1 MRPPTRLIRART
13 LGETIDHA
21 DAAATK
27 VPPMM
32 GVGLPTFGL
41 SLILA
46 IALCVHV
53 VRTDRPL
60 YWVLIILI
68 FQPLGGL
75 IYLIAIVLPEVFG
88 GTAARRVGAA
98 ARATLDPDRDY
109 RQAKAAHAD
118 SPTVG
123 NSMRLAAAASG
134 LGRHAEAEA
143 LYRGAAQGIHA
154 EDPTLLLGRANA
166 LLELGRPAEA
176 LTVLDQLARDPEQAR
191 SPQAALAF
199 GRSLEGLGRI
209 GEADGYYR
217 SAAERLPGLEALAR
231 YAAFQARTGRH
242 DEARQTLVDIDAR
255 IARMKGP
262 FRAEAKTW
270 RDLAAQALG

>member
-1 MRPPTRLIRART
+1 MIPGI
-13 LGETIDHA
+13 
-21 DAAATK
+21 
-27 VPPMM
+27 
-32 GVGLPTFGL
+32 GL
-41 SLILA
+41 SLIFS

-53 VRTDRPL
+53 VRTGHSL
-60 YWVLIILI
+60 YWLWIILL

-75 IYLIAIVLPEVFG
+75 VYLVAVVLPEMFG
-88 GTAARRVGAA
+88 GTTARRMSAA
-98 ARATLDPDRDY
+98 ARTTLDPERDY
-109 RQAKAAHAD
+109 RHAKAAHAD

-123 NSMRLAAAASG
+123 NSMRLAAAAAS

-143 LYRGAAQGIHA
+143 LYHEAAQGIHA

-176 LTVLDQLARDPEQAR
+176 LPVLDRLAQDPDQAH
-191 SPQAALAF
+191 SPAAALAF
-199 GRSLEGLGRI
+199 ARAYEGVGRM
-209 GEADGYYR
+209 GEADAHYR

-231 YAAFQARTGRH
+231 YAAFQARTGRG
-242 DEARQTLVDIDAR
+242 DEARQKLIDIDAR

-270 RDLAAQALG
+270 RDLAAHALR